1 MRVVHAR
8 RRSTCAAVADDR
20 GRRRVASLW
29 REAVSSSSVAL
40 ANDGIWGATKTT
52 SASPVAAGSASR
64 RAYAKATKKET
75 MTKNKKTTTTTTK
88 TTTTAKKTTR
98 KKKDE
103 SSSSTKL
110 GKSVSSKGG
119 AIRTDAP
126 PKVEKVHVLPHLPVV
141 RTIGNT
147 PPSSPSFAAT
157 AATATSSNSST
168 TAAAHRTDAPPRVEK
183 VTVLPHLPA
192 RADGGRIAPSSVT
205 TRATVAGVGAASG
218 KGASSSSSSSST
230 SSSFEQKQQ
239 QNVNAEGLDFGTVAR
254 ALAGMAIVV
263 GGIYSV
269 VSSPSSGHQNAKKM
283 KMMKMKSINDESK
296 KSREELNDKEHHE
309 PLLIEE
315 TAETKVAVESKE
327 DESVSAQKVKSKNE
341 EDEERMAEDLL
352 IQKLREDAAKLIE
365 EEFTRAFVPDS
376 STSST
381 STSPQPETT
390 TTTTTQSS
398 SSSPSLSSE
407 DVSRPKYGEKE
418 VAKELTEVF
427 ETASKLLTKV
437 RIRILFFFS

>member
-1 MRVVHAR
+1 
-8 RRSTCAAVADDR
+8 
-20 GRRRVASLW
+20 
-29 REAVSSSSVAL
+29 
-40 ANDGIWGATKTT
+40 
-52 SASPVAAGSASR
+52 
-64 RAYAKATKKET
+64 
-75 MTKNKKTTTTTTK
+75 
-88 TTTTAKKTTR
+88 
-98 KKKDE
+98 
-103 SSSSTKL
+103 
-110 GKSVSSKGG
+110 
-119 AIRTDAP
+119 
-126 PKVEKVHVLPHLPVV
+126 
-141 RTIGNT
+141 
-147 PPSSPSFAAT
+147 
-157 AATATSSNSST
+157 
-168 TAAAHRTDAPPRVEK
+168 
-183 VTVLPHLPA
+183 
-192 RADGGRIAPSSVT
+192 
-205 TRATVAGVGAASG
+205 
-218 KGASSSSSSSST
+218 
-230 SSSFEQKQQ
+230 
-239 QNVNAEGLDFGTVAR
+239 
-254 ALAGMAIVV
+254 MAIVV

-283 KMMKMKSINDESK
+283 KKMKMKSINDESK

>member
-8 RRSTCAAVADDR
+8 RRSTCAVVADDR

-29 REAVSSSSVAL
+29 REAVSSSVAL
-40 ANDGIWGATKTT
+40 ANNGILGATKT
-52 SASPVAAGSASR
+52 SASSVAGGSASR

-75 MTKNKKTTTTTTK
+75 MTKNKKTTTTTK

-168 TAAAHRTDAPPRVEK
+168 TTAAHRTDAPPRVEK

-269 VSSPSSGHQNAKKM
+269 VSSPSSGHQNAKKKM
-283 KMMKMKSINDESK
+283 KMKMKSINDEAK

-315 TAETKVAVESKE
+315 TAESKVAVESKE
-327 DESVSAQKVKSKNE
+327 DESVSAQKVKPKNE

-381 STSPQPETT
+381 STSPQPET

>member
-1 MRVVHAR
+1 M
-8 RRSTCAAVADDR
+8 
-20 GRRRVASLW
+20 ASLW

-40 ANDGIWGATKTT
+40 ANDGILGATKTT

-75 MTKNKKTTTTTTK
+75 MTKNKK

-218 KGASSSSSSSST
+218 KGASSSSSSSS
-230 SSSFEQKQQ
+230 SSFEQKQQ

-269 VSSPSSGHQNAKKM
+269 VSSPSSGHQNAKKK

-296 KSREELNDKEHHE
+296 KSREELNDKEHRE

-327 DESVSAQKVKSKNE
+327 DESVSVQKVKSKNE

-390 TTTTTQSS
+390 TTTTTTQSS

>member
-1 MRVVHAR
+1 M
-8 RRSTCAAVADDR
+8 
-20 GRRRVASLW
+20 ASLW
-29 REAVSSSSVAL
+29 REAVSSSVAL
-40 ANDGIWGATKTT
+40 ANNGILGATKT
-52 SASPVAAGSASR
+52 SASSVAGGSASR

-75 MTKNKKTTTTTTK
+75 MKKNTKTTTTK

-147 PPSSPSFAAT
+147 SPSSPSFAAT

-168 TAAAHRTDAPPRVEK
+168 TTAAHRTDAPPRVEK

-205 TRATVAGVGAASG
+205 TTATVAGVGAASG
-218 KGASSSSSSSST
+218 KGASSSSSSSSF
-230 SSSFEQKQQ
+230 FEQKQQ

-269 VSSPSSGHQNAKKM
+269 VSSPSSGHQNAKM
-283 KMMKMKSINDESK
+283 KKKMKMKSINDEAK
-296 KSREELNDKEHHE
+296 KSREELNDKEHRE

-315 TAETKVAVESKE
+315 TAESKVAVESKE
-327 DESVSAQKVKSKNE
+327 DESVSAQKVKPKNE

-381 STSPQPETT
+381 STSPQPETTTT

>member
-75 MTKNKKTTTTTTK
+75 MTKNKK

-437 RIRILFFFS
+437 RIRILFFLS

>member
-75 MTKNKKTTTTTTK
+75 MTKNKKTTTT
-88 TTTTAKKTTR
+88 AKKTTR

-103 SSSSTKL
+103 SSSLTKL

-437 RIRILFFFS
+437 RIRILFFLS

>member
-75 MTKNKKTTTTTTK
+75 MTKNKKTTTT
-88 TTTTAKKTTR
+88 AKKTTR

-126 PKVEKVHVLPHLPVV
+126 PKAEKVHVLPHLPVV

-218 KGASSSSSSSST
+218 KGASSSSSSSS
-230 SSSFEQKQQ
+230 SSFEQKQQ

-269 VSSPSSGHQNAKKM
+269 VSSPSSGHQNAKKK

-296 KSREELNDKEHHE
+296 KSREELNDKEHRE

-327 DESVSAQKVKSKNE
+327 DESVSVQKVKSKNE

-390 TTTTTQSS
+390 TTTTTTQSS

>member
-1 MRVVHAR
+1 M
-8 RRSTCAAVADDR
+8 
-20 GRRRVASLW
+20 ASLW

-40 ANDGIWGATKTT
+40 ANDGILGATKTT

-75 MTKNKKTTTTTTK
+75 MTKNKK

-218 KGASSSSSSSST
+218 KGASSSSSSSS
-230 SSSFEQKQQ
+230 SSFEQKQQ

-269 VSSPSSGHQNAKKM
+269 VSSPSSGHQNAKKK

-296 KSREELNDKEHHE
+296 KSREELNDKEHRE

-327 DESVSAQKVKSKNE
+327 DESVSVQKVKSKNE

-390 TTTTTQSS
+390 TTTTTTTQSS

>member
-75 MTKNKKTTTTTTK
+75 MTKNKK

-218 KGASSSSSSSST
+218 KGASSSSSSSS
-230 SSSFEQKQQ
+230 SSFEQKQQ

-269 VSSPSSGHQNAKKM
+269 VSSPSSGHQNAKKK

-296 KSREELNDKEHHE
+296 KSREELNDKEHRE

-327 DESVSAQKVKSKNE
+327 DESVSVQKVKSKNE

-390 TTTTTQSS
+390 TTTTTTQSS

-407 DVSRPKYGEKE
+407 YVSRPKYGEKE

>member
-40 ANDGIWGATKTT
+40 ANDGILGATKTT

-75 MTKNKKTTTTTTK
+75 MTKNKK

-218 KGASSSSSSSST
+218 KGASSSSSSSS
-230 SSSFEQKQQ
+230 SSFEQKQQ

-283 KMMKMKSINDESK
+283 KKMKMKSINDESK

-352 IQKLREDAAKLIE
+352 IQKLREDAAKLVE
-365 EEFTRAFVPDS
+365 EEFTRAFVPDA
-376 STSST
+376 
-381 STSPQPETT
+381 STSPTSSSTAAAVAAASSP
-390 TTTTTQSS
+390 SS
-398 SSSPSLSSE
+398 SSSSSE
-407 DVSRPKYGEKE
+407 EASRPPLYEEKE
-418 VAKELTEVF
+418 VAKELAEVF
-427 ETASKLLTKV
+427 EAASELLIKV
-437 RIRILFFFS
+437 SARAL

>member
-1 MRVVHAR
+1 
-8 RRSTCAAVADDR
+8 
-20 GRRRVASLW
+20 
-29 REAVSSSSVAL
+29 
-40 ANDGIWGATKTT
+40 
-52 SASPVAAGSASR
+52 
-64 RAYAKATKKET
+64 
-75 MTKNKKTTTTTTK
+75 
-88 TTTTAKKTTR
+88 
-98 KKKDE
+98 
-103 SSSSTKL
+103 
-110 GKSVSSKGG
+110 
-119 AIRTDAP
+119 
-126 PKVEKVHVLPHLPVV
+126 
-141 RTIGNT
+141 
-147 PPSSPSFAAT
+147 
-157 AATATSSNSST
+157 
-168 TAAAHRTDAPPRVEK
+168 
-183 VTVLPHLPA
+183 
-192 RADGGRIAPSSVT
+192 
-205 TRATVAGVGAASG
+205 
-218 KGASSSSSSSST
+218 
-230 SSSFEQKQQ
+230 
-239 QNVNAEGLDFGTVAR
+239 
-254 ALAGMAIVV
+254 
-263 GGIYSV
+263 
-269 VSSPSSGHQNAKKM
+269 M
-283 KMMKMKSINDESK
+283 KMMKMKSINDEAK

-352 IQKLREDAAKLIE
+352 IQKLRKDAAKLIE

-381 STSPQPETT
+381 STSPQPETTTTTT

>member
-20 GRRRVASLW
+20 GFRRVASLW

-40 ANDGIWGATKTT
+40 ANDGILGATKTT

-75 MTKNKKTTTTTTK
+75 MTKNKK

-218 KGASSSSSSSST
+218 KGASSSSSSS

-390 TTTTTQSS
+390 TTTTTTTTQSS

-437 RIRILFFFS
+437 RIRILFFLS

>member
-1 MRVVHAR
+1 
-8 RRSTCAAVADDR
+8 
-20 GRRRVASLW
+20 
-29 REAVSSSSVAL
+29 
-40 ANDGIWGATKTT
+40 
-52 SASPVAAGSASR
+52 
-64 RAYAKATKKET
+64 
-75 MTKNKKTTTTTTK
+75 MTKNKKATTTK

-141 RTIGNT
+141 RTIGNM

-205 TRATVAGVGAASG
+205 TTATVAGVGAASG
-218 KGASSSSSSSST
+218 KGASSSSSSSSF
-230 SSSFEQKQQ
+230 FEQKQQ

-269 VSSPSSGHQNAKKM
+269 VSSPSSGHQNAKKKM
-283 KMMKMKSINDESK
+283 KMKMKSINDEAK

-315 TAETKVAVESKE
+315 TAESKVAVESKE

-390 TTTTTQSS
+390 TTTTQSS

-427 ETASKLLTKV
+427 ETESKLLTKV

>member
-1 MRVVHAR
+1 M
-8 RRSTCAAVADDR
+8 
-20 GRRRVASLW
+20 
-29 REAVSSSSVAL
+29 
-40 ANDGIWGATKTT
+40 
-52 SASPVAAGSASR
+52 
-64 RAYAKATKKET
+64 
-75 MTKNKKTTTTTTK
+75 
-88 TTTTAKKTTR
+88 
-98 KKKDE
+98 
-103 SSSSTKL
+103 
-110 GKSVSSKGG
+110 
-119 AIRTDAP
+119 
-126 PKVEKVHVLPHLPVV
+126 HVLPHLPVV

-205 TRATVAGVGAASG
+205 TRATVAGVGVGGAASG

-283 KMMKMKSINDESK
+283 KKMKMKSINDESK

-390 TTTTTQSS
+390 TTTTTTQSS

-437 RIRILFFFS
+437 RIRILFFLS

>member
-1 MRVVHAR
+1 M
-8 RRSTCAAVADDR
+8 
-20 GRRRVASLW
+20 ASLW
-29 REAVSSSSVAL
+29 REAVSSSVAL
-40 ANDGIWGATKTT
+40 ANNGILGATKT
-52 SASPVAAGSASR
+52 SASSVAGGSASR
-64 RAYAKATKKET
+64 RAYAKATMKET
-75 MTKNKKTTTTTTK
+75 MKKNTKTTTTK

-147 PPSSPSFAAT
+147 SPSSPSFAAT

-205 TRATVAGVGAASG
+205 TTATVAGVGAASG
-218 KGASSSSSSSST
+218 KGASSSSSSSSF
-230 SSSFEQKQQ
+230 FEQKQQ

-269 VSSPSSGHQNAKKM
+269 VSSPSSGHQNAKKKM
-283 KMMKMKSINDESK
+283 KMKMKSINDEAKKSINDEAK

-315 TAETKVAVESKE
+315 TAESKVAVESKE
-327 DESVSAQKVKSKNE
+327 DESVSAQKVKPKNE

-381 STSPQPETT
+381 STSPKPETTTTT

>member
-1 MRVVHAR
+1 M
-8 RRSTCAAVADDR
+8 
-20 GRRRVASLW
+20 
-29 REAVSSSSVAL
+29 
-40 ANDGIWGATKTT
+40 
-52 SASPVAAGSASR
+52 
-64 RAYAKATKKET
+64 
-75 MTKNKKTTTTTTK
+75 
-88 TTTTAKKTTR
+88 
-98 KKKDE
+98 
-103 SSSSTKL
+103 
-110 GKSVSSKGG
+110 
-119 AIRTDAP
+119 
-126 PKVEKVHVLPHLPVV
+126 
-141 RTIGNT
+141 
-147 PPSSPSFAAT
+147 
-157 AATATSSNSST
+157 
-168 TAAAHRTDAPPRVEK
+168 
-183 VTVLPHLPA
+183 
-192 RADGGRIAPSSVT
+192 T

-283 KMMKMKSINDESK
+283 KKMKMKSINDESK

-437 RIRILFFFS
+437 RLSLIHISEPTRPY

>member
-75 MTKNKKTTTTTTK
+75 MTKNKK

-283 KMMKMKSINDESK
+283 KKMKMKSINDESK

-390 TTTTTQSS
+390 TTTTTTQSS

>member
-64 RAYAKATKKET
+64 HAYAKATKKET
-75 MTKNKKTTTTTTK
+75 MTKNKK

-283 KMMKMKSINDESK
+283 KKMKMKSINDESK

-390 TTTTTQSS
+390 TTTTTTTQSS

-437 RIRILFFFS
+437 RIRILFFLS

>member
-20 GRRRVASLW
+20 GFRRVASLW

-40 ANDGIWGATKTT
+40 ANDGILGATKTT

-75 MTKNKKTTTTTTK
+75 MTKNKK

-218 KGASSSSSSSST
+218 KGASSSSSSSS
-230 SSSFEQKQQ
+230 SSFEQKQQ

-269 VSSPSSGHQNAKKM
+269 VSSPSSGHQNAKKK

-296 KSREELNDKEHHE
+296 KSREELNDKEHRE

-327 DESVSAQKVKSKNE
+327 DESVSVQKVKSKNE

-390 TTTTTQSS
+390 TTTTTTQSS

>member
-40 ANDGIWGATKTT
+40 ANDGILGATKTT

-75 MTKNKKTTTTTTK
+75 MTKNKK

-218 KGASSSSSSSST
+218 KGASSSSSSSS
-230 SSSFEQKQQ
+230 SSFEQKQQ

-269 VSSPSSGHQNAKKM
+269 VSSPSSGHQNAKKK

-327 DESVSAQKVKSKNE
+327 DESVSVQKVKSKNE

-390 TTTTTQSS
+390 TTTTTTQSS